1 MKEKRAKRGE
11 VIRFNMTVYH
21 DENQSLVEHLLTLPK
36 GAARARRMSTLALIG
51 LLSEKVVMSPSC
63 HVSRTSDVSGAREIE
78 RAGKGEIA
86 VGEEGR
92 AEAGHEPQLT
102 PAEVA
107 MLMGRRDADS

>member
-1 MKEKRAKRGE
+1 MKEKRATRGE

-51 LLSEKVVMSPSC
+51 LLSEKMVMAPNYN
-63 HVSRTSDVSGAREIE
+63 VPRLLDVCGAREME
-78 RAGKGEIA
+78 GKVEIA

-92 AEAGHEPQLT
+92 AEGGHQPQLT